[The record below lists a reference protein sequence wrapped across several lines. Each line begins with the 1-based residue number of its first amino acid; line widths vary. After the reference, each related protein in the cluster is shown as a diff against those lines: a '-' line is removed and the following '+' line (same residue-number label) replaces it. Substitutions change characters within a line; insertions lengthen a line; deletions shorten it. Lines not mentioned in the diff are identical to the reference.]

1 MFHVLY
7 VYLSIACTTVIIRV
21 YGPCSLFHDV
31 TKAGVIQ
38 GSTVQR
44 EASDKEKAKV
54 LPTYKDIDFLNEK
67 MTIQIGEENKAKL
80 MANLQADVQVSR
92 VLHCSAM

>member
-1 MFHVLY
+1 MLY
-7 VYLSIACTTVIIRV
+7 VCLSIAFTTVICV
-21 YGPCSLFHDV
+21 YSPFSLFRSV
-31 TKAGVIQ
+31 TEAGVIQ

-80 MANLQADVQVSR
+80 MANLQADVQVSGAF
-92 VLHCSAM
+92 HCSAMWVV